1 MDVILKEDV
10 DNLGQK
16 GEVVHVAPGYARN
29 FLFPRS
35 LAVAATEGNVK
46 NLQHFMAAA
55 EKKREAER
63 EEAKKVADKLAEA
76 EIKIE
81 ARAGAKNRL
90 FGSVTGQQIADAI
103 NKAMD
108 LKLDKKKVAAGSGIK
123 LLGKHKVLVT
133 VYPGVVV
140 EKEIEVIAAEG
151 SELTEPVE
159 KPEKPARKA
168 KKAPKAESAEA
179 QKPDSEE
186 EPAEAAEETAEAPQA
201 EEVIEESQENVDVS
215 IEESAA
221 DAE

>member
-1 MDVILKEDV
+1 MDVILKQDV

-63 EEAKKVADKLAEA
+63 EDAQKIADKLAEL

-81 ARAGAKNRL
+81 ARAGEKNRL
-90 FGSVTGQQIADAI
+90 FGSVTGQQIADVI

-133 VYPGVVV
+133 VYPGMIV
-140 EKEIEVIAAEG
+140 EKEIEVVASASSDL
-151 SELTEPVE
+151 SEAVE
-159 KPEKPARKA
+159 KEEKPAKKARAA
-168 KKAPKAESAEA
+168 KKPK
-179 QKPDSEE
+179 EE
-186 EPAEAAEETAEAPQA
+186 KAEAAEEAAEETVEEPPA
-201 EEVIEESQENVDVS
+201 EEVIEESQETADVS
-215 IEESAA
+215 VEESAA
-221 DAE
+221 DTE

>member
-16 GEVVHVAPGYARN
+16 GQVVHVTPGYARN
-29 FLFPRS
+29 FLFARS
-35 LAVAATEGNVK
+35 LAVAATEGNIK

-55 EKKREAER
+55 EKKREAAR
-63 EEAKKVADKLAEA
+63 EEAKKVADKLAEL

-81 ARAGAKNRL
+81 ARAGEKNRL

-103 NKAMD
+103 NQAMD

-123 LLGKHKVLVT
+123 LLGKHKVMVT
-133 VYPGVVV
+133 VYPGVTV
-140 EKEIEVIAAEG
+140 EKEIEVVASASSDP
-151 SELTEPVE
+151 SEAVE
-159 KPEKPARKA
+159 KEEKPAKKARAA
-168 KKAPKAESAEA
+168 KKAPQSASRAESRDL
-179 QKPDSEE
+179 PEE
-186 EPAEAAEETAEAPQA
+186 KVEVAPEEAPT
-201 EEVIEESQENVDVS
+201 EIIEESQETTDVS